1 MRLARFVWFVIQ
13 HKLLLKQN
21 RVNHHPF
28 YLIGYSISF
37 EKINKK
43 WNGRLRT
50 SLRAAAFK
58 EALSTY
64 FTAFPLRKQSFDLKN
79 LRFGPIS
86 FLFIHLMIICC
97 RGFVKRVVVVLF
109 SFPALSVRHLV
120 THLRACAAYKL
131 VRFTAG
137 VRAYAWALLLS
148 NAWGILRHVQLG
160 VLDGSCV
167 VKTCLDAVWKTR
179 IDREIR
185 SELRLVL
192 KQMWFRKWFWSLKF
206 IKISSMKD
214 YANSRLKLKRTVI
227 WTFCL
232 HKFGWYLKV
241 KVGFLKA
248 KTLFTEGK
256 GFFAFFSD
264 QAMFDPWSL
273 VDHRRGDS
281 TPHSSR
287 QRKRSRNH
295 RLLLQQRTHTK
306 LLHRLLQLWSPQ
318 FVKAPSRF

>member
-86 FLFIHLMIICC
+86 FLFIHLMIIRC

-148 NAWGILRHVQLG
+148 NAWGCQVVSPHCLVAPGYVAPTEVTSPQHR
-160 VLDGSCV
+160 SCV
-167 VKTCLDAVWKTR
+167 APTSWLCR
-179 IDREIR
+179 PN
-185 SELRLVL
+185 
-192 KQMWFRKWFWSLKF
+192 
-206 IKISSMKD
+206 IKV
-214 YANSRLKLKRTVI
+214 A
-227 WTFCL
+227 
-232 HKFGWYLKV
+232 
-241 KVGFLKA
+241 
-248 KTLFTEGK
+248 
-256 GFFAFFSD
+256 
-264 QAMFDPWSL
+264 
-273 VDHRRGDS
+273 
-281 TPHSSR
+281 
-287 QRKRSRNH
+287 
-295 RLLLQQRTHTK
+295 
-306 LLHRLLQLWSPQ
+306 SPQ
-318 FVKAPSRF
+318 RVTSLIK

>member
-167 VKTCLDAVWKTR
+167 VKTCLDAVWETR

-214 YANSRLKLKRTVI
+214 YANSRLKLKRTLI
-227 WTFCL
+227 WAFCL
-232 HKFGWYLKV
+232 HKLVIFKSKSRSSQSEDIIHWRER
-241 KVGFLKA
+241 FLRF
-248 KTLFTEGK
+248 LFRSGNVR
-256 GFFAFFSD
+256 F
-264 QAMFDPWSL
+264 L
-273 VDHRRGDS
+273 DHRHGNS

-295 RLLLQQRTHTK
+295 CLLLQQCTHTK